1 MSVSVRSLLCV
12 VAVLA
17 IAACVA
23 SPARL
28 TPSGEMSAD
37 GLQRLS
43 GGSFDELWVRPGTD
57 LAAYRELLLESTG
70 VSYRDVGERTGREL
84 TRAHGTR
91 DGFPIPLKLRE
102 RIEASFRLR
111 LAEALDQSAS
121 FRRVESPGPGVLQ
134 AEVGLVDFVSTS
146 PPDEPQAR
154 AWVSSVG
161 HATLVIELYDSV
173 SKHVLV
179 RASKHARAG
188 PHAYQLIQANA
199 VRSWSELDR
208 QMIRWGTETRTL
220 LDQLH
225 AAGAR

>member
-1 MSVSVRSLLCV
+1 MSVSARSFLCI
-12 VAVLA
+12 AAALA

-28 TPSGEMSAD
+28 TPTGEVSAD

-43 GGSFDELWVRPGTD
+43 GGSFDELWVRPGLD
-57 LAAYRELLLESTG
+57 LAAYRELLLESTS
-70 VSYRDVGERTGREL
+70 VSYRDVGERTGGEL
-84 TRAHGTR
+84 TRPRSTR
-91 DGFPIPLKLRE
+91 DGFAIPLELRE

-111 LAEALDQSAS
+111 VAEALDESAS
-121 FRRVESPGPGVLQ
+121 YRRVESPGPGVLQ
-134 AEVGLVDFVSTS
+134 AQVGLVDFVSTA

-173 SKHVLV
+173 SKHLLV

-208 QMIRWGTETRTL
+208 QMIRWGNETRGL
-220 LDQLH
+220 LEQLY
-225 AAGAR
+225 AQKL